1 MHDSIP
7 VACTVLLSPNEHC
20 SRPVAAF
27 TAACISCVTASTPLQ
42 VAEQACQ
49 APGDLT
55 QDSSNSTAPPQPG
68 TATSSRHAAPPST
81 ATAPQ
86 PGIPGLSQASGT
98 FPGPQPLA
106 HLSPSAIYACPD
118 EPLLLAVVHTATSP
132 SADTDGAMIAVQRNG
147 SGAPGVASGVPGA
160 SAIAIWNLSDARAPA
175 AILVCE
181 SGLRCCAF
189 APGTA
194 GAVVVGG
201 CADGTLGLWDTRA
214 RPLHHATCGAPGPQQ
229 AGSAAVPVFL
239 PARTASAS
247 GLASSHAM
255 SSAQRVLS
263 DAEGVVCIEALQPR
277 TASQR
282 PPQAHGRG
290 DGNHAAAE
298 VGMQRGEAPMEWLG
312 VTLLVLSVAGTVAQW
327 AVTVASASGTARG
340 EAWGCGSGFEATWDA
355 PSASPSRLSWG
366 PRHCHVS
373 STGFGTRW
381 LRRSGS
387 ADWDTPDSVRP
398 LCLQCAQR
406 CCTFLSALAQG
417 ARGASGWQRVA
428 YTPDWAG

>member
-1 MHDSIP
+1 MS
-7 VACTVLLSPNEHC
+7 S
-20 SRPVAAF
+20 
-27 TAACISCVTASTPLQ
+27 STPLQ
-42 VAEQACQ
+42 VEEKACQ

-55 QDSSNSTAPPQPG
+55 QGSSNSTAQPQPG
-68 TATSSRHAAPPST
+68 AATSYRHAAPPST
-81 ATAPQ
+81 VTAPQ

-98 FPGPQPLA
+98 FPRPQPLA
-106 HLSPSAIYACPD
+106 HLSPTAVYACPD
-118 EPLLLAVVHTATSP
+118 EPLLLAVVHTATPP
-132 SADTDGAMIAVQRNG
+132 SADTDGAMISVQRDG
-147 SGAPGVASGVPGA
+147 SGAPGAASGVPGA

-175 AILVCE
+175 AILACE
-181 SGLRCCAF
+181 SGVQCCAF

-229 AGSAAVPVFL
+229 VGSAAAAVPVFL

-247 GLASSHAM
+247 GLASSHTM

-282 PPQAHGRG
+282 PPQAVGSG

-298 VGMQRGEAPMEWLG
+298 VGMQRGDAPMEWLG

-327 AVTVASASGTARG
+327 AVTVASASGAAQGKAGGRG
-340 EAWGCGSGFEATWDA
+340 GGFEATWDA
-355 PSASPSRLSWG
+355 PSAAPSRLSWC
-366 PRHCHVS
+366 P
-373 STGFGTRW
+373 
-381 LRRSGS
+381 
-387 ADWDTPDSVRP
+387 
-398 LCLQCAQR
+398 
-406 CCTFLSALAQG
+406 
-417 ARGASGWQRVA
+417 
-428 YTPDWAG
+428 